1 MRLSSAVPVRSA
13 QIIVAGKVLMVCE
26 AVAEAV
32 RAHRIGKDQAETA
45 YHHAG
50 YGRPQPG
57 RSYASAEWRD
67 ATFDDLSALEEM
79 KANAAQAMG

>member
-32 RAHRIGKDQAETA
+32 RAHRIGKDQAEA
-45 YHHAG
+45 AQEAAEEALVQLDAL
-50 YGRPQPG
+50 RRVASVNRWPG
-57 RSYASAEWRD
+57 RIA
-67 ATFDDLSALEEM
+67 
-79 KANAAQAMG
+79 